1 MPLWSNTA
9 RISLSVG
16 TWSGKITKYISTFKL
31 ENYCTSLFG
40 LEVAHYGLVG
50 GDGWLLDSE
59 PTTMVAAVLGW
70 SSTFY
75 K

>member
-1 MPLWSNTA
+1 M
-9 RISLSVG
+9 G

-50 GDGWLLDSE
+50 GDGWLLRLGAYHDGGSS
-59 PTTMVAAVLGW
+59 ARLVLNFLQIRI
-70 SSTFY
+70 S
-75 K
+75 